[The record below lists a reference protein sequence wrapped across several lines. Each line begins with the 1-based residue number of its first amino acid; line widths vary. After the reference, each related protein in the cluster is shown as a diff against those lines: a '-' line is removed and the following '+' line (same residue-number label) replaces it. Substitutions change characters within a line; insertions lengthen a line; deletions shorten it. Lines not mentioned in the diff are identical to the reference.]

1 MTILDDYKNHKGEYV
16 VSPSL
21 LWEYDLSTF
30 NWWKSRKI
38 VVSRIL
44 ERGGLSDY
52 FAAFDLYGGME
63 GFRNIIKEI
72 SFLPSREMHFACT
85 AFGLK
90 KEELKCYTRRQLREQ
105 HLNS

>member
-1 MTILDDYKNHKGEYV
+1 MTLFDEYKEHKGEYT

-21 LWEYDLSTF
+21 LWEYDLSAF
-30 NWWKSRKI
+30 DWWKSRKT

-44 ERGGLSDY
+44 ERGWLQDY
-52 FAAFDLYGGME
+52 FAAFDLYGGIE
-63 GFRNIIKEI
+63 GFRNIIRE
-72 SFLPSREMHFACT
+72 LPHLSPRDMSFACA

-90 KEELKCYTRRQLREQ
+90 KEELKCYTRKLLREQ